1 MGAVV
6 NAIVI
11 IIAGGIGLFL
21 NKGIPQDTSKAVMS
35 GIGLTV
41 AVMGI
46 QGALT
51 SNNQILLIV
60 SIVVGAI
67 IGESLKLEQRT
78 NRVIEKLERK
88 YSSPKEDGTPSLT
101 EGFIAATS
109 IFCVGSMVIIGSL
122 ESGLLGDNTTLYTK
136 SLIDGITALFLASSL
151 GKGVLLSAI
160 PILII
165 EGGLILFANMLQ
177 PILTAGVVTEIVATG
192 SVLLIGLGLNIMNVT
207 DLKILNYMPAMLI
220 PPIVM
225 TFL

>member
-6 NAIVI
+6 NAILI
-11 IIAGGIGLFL
+11 IIAGGVGLFL
-21 NKGIPQDTSKAVMS
+21 NKGIPPDTSKAVMS

-41 AVMGI
+41 VVMGI

-51 SNNQILLIV
+51 SDNQILLIV
-60 SIVVGAI
+60 SIVLGAI
-67 IGESLKLEQRT
+67 IGESLKLDQRT
-78 NRVIEKLERK
+78 NRVIERLERR
-88 YSSPKEDGTPSLT
+88 YSSSQEEGAPSLT

-151 GKGVLLSAI
+151 GKGVLLAAL
-160 PILII
+160 PVLMI

-177 PILTAGVVTEIVATG
+177 PILTAEVVTEIVAAG

-207 DLKILNYMPAMLI
+207 NLKILNYMPAMLI

-225 TFL
+225 IFL